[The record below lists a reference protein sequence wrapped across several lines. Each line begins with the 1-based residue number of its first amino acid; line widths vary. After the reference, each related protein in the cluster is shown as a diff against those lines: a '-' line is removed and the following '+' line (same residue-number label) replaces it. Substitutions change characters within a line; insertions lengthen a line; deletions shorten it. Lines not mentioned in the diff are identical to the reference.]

1 VVVKVNGDPV
11 EDEVVLEVL
20 WVEDP
25 PRVDPAP
32 DELPTTFKIM
42 AWDAVFPRASVA
54 LIKTG

>member
-1 VVVKVNGDPV
+1 MVVKVNGDPV

-42 AWDAVFPRASVA
+42 AWDAVF
-54 LIKTG
+54 LGHQWL